1 MSQSHISISET
12 RYVTLNA
19 THFCNNWLA
28 IMRVWMPVRNWHLRC
43 FTIFSLNDILLN
55 IYKTDWDL
63 GQTVSWRPEILSVF
77 LVGIS
82 VECSWIPEN
91 IAELPL
97 HQSTIQVMLVISI
110 MKNYFCLCGQLRGN
124 VFVIHHKLQQIIIF
138 NPYKV
143 VLKSKYFNAAWKF
156 VNIARS
162 ICLVIK
168 LEHVSLWIT
177 SLTRTIEWKYI
188 NEIN

>member
-1 MSQSHISISET
+1 M
-12 RYVTLNA
+12 
-19 THFCNNWLA
+19 
-28 IMRVWMPVRNWHLRC
+28 
-43 FTIFSLNDILLN
+43 
-55 IYKTDWDL
+55 TDRDL
-63 GQTVSWRPEILSVF
+63 GQTVSWHPEILSVF
-77 LVGIS
+77 LVRIS

-97 HQSTIQVMLVISI
+97 HRSTIQVMLVISI
-110 MKNYFCLCGQLRGN
+110 MNNHFCLCAQLRGN

-138 NPYKV
+138 NPHKV

-177 SLTRTIEWKYI
+177 SLTKTIEWKYI
-188 NEIN
+188 NKIN